1 MVDNNRKLGT
11 IGSRMLNFIPGDNK
25 IHIVNLY
32 HTDLDCIYLSSPV
45 TKFKIQN
52 WHHIWAVQ
60 K

>member
-1 MVDNNRKLGT
+1 
-11 IGSRMLNFIPGDNK
+11 MLNFIPGDNKNK